1 MNHLELRQTI
11 ESQRDELHVKHI
23 APRSYALATDDC
35 CPLVGL
41 RRSGKSALLA
51 DHVQKLVSA
60 GVSWS
65 QIIYLDFEDVRLAEF
80 GTEDF
85 SDIVDAS
92 DKPSDQKTYYF
103 FDEIQ
108 HIEGWGRF
116 SRHLAEEGQAVC
128 IASSTATIPM
138 QEMAAQLGGRFAIIK
153 VMPYS
158 FSEYLDV
165 QDIPHTGSAH
175 YATDSLG
182 RIQRAA
188 GTYLHA
194 GGFLET
200 AGLMN
205 SRNRREFIYRRI
217 LEHDII
223 LPHQIR
229 KPDLLRSLLK
239 MLAERT
245 SEETSATALTRTMDT
260 LSSRKLSPDMAA
272 SYLRAAEDAHLVF
285 RMQSYAALSA
295 ESTPRWHFGDN
306 GILGL
311 FLYNKDSLLLENAV
325 ALALLRRYGKDHI
338 FYFKSSK
345 TGIDIDFY
353 IPEAS
358 WAIQACYMLDGS
370 SFERE
375 TKSLAE
381 LAQDAHLAPERS
393 TIVTLADS

>member
-1 MNHLELRQTI
+1 MDHLELRQII
-11 ESQRDELHVKHI
+11 ESQRDELRVEHI
-23 APRSYALATDDC
+23 APRSYALAADDC
-35 CPLVGL
+35 CLLVGL

-51 DHVQKLVSA
+51 DHVQKLVSV

-108 HIEGWGRF
+108 HIEGWRRL

-128 IASSTATIPM
+128 IACSTATIPM

-182 RIQRAA
+182 RIERAA

-194 GGFLET
+194 GGF
-200 AGLMN
+200 
-205 SRNRREFIYRRI
+205 
-217 LEHDII
+217 
-223 LPHQIR
+223 
-229 KPDLLRSLLK
+229 
-239 MLAERT
+239 
-245 SEETSATALTRTMDT
+245 
-260 LSSRKLSPDMAA
+260 PDMAA
-272 SYLRAAEDAHLVF
+272 SYLRAAEDAYLVF

-295 ESTPRWHFGDN
+295 ESTPRWYFGNN
-306 GILGL
+306 GILDL

-393 TIVTLADS
+393 TIVTFADSERAISSGGTEIEVLPLWKFLIQG